1 LLLRSRLWLY
11 IDDDQRC
18 VAAADEP
25 IMRTSVKWVLKL
37 ILTVVILFGIAWKL
51 DVRSVVAIL
60 PSLSPYAVVAA
71 IALIAIQIL
80 FSAGRLSLIVGLFDR
95 QLKVRDSFRVTLES
109 LFFAQTFVSFLGS
122 DALRIWRI
130 RGCGA
135 PLSQAAAAVAL
146 DRLLGI
152 IVNHLFLLAALPWL
166 LSVITDGPVRTGL
179 LILGAAGIG
188 GITVVLLLGFMR
200 GRTGFT
206 NKVPVRLQSSRIMAL
221 ILEVSTV
228 GHHFLVPRWDLFK
241 AAGLSLLIANMNS
254 LIFLTLLLG
263 WQVNFTTAIGCAF
276 LIPGILEI
284 AMLPISI
291 AGWGVREGVAIV
303 AFGKLGV
310 TAAVSFGTSV
320 IFALI
325 LLLFGLVGGLLWL
338 FDHRKF
344 YDLAVHE
351 VQSNEAA
358 ASLNSSVDSR

>member
-1 LLLRSRLWLY
+1 
-11 IDDDQRC
+11 
-18 VAAADEP
+18 
-25 IMRTSVKWVLKL
+25 MRTSVKWALKL

-51 DVRSVVAIL
+51 DFRSVLAIL
-60 PSLSPYAVVAA
+60 PSLSPYAVIAA
-71 IALIAIQIL
+71 FAICAVQIF
-80 FSAGRLSLIVGLFDR
+80 FSAGRLSLIVRLFNR
-95 QLKVRDSFRVTLES
+95 HLKLRDSFRVTLES
-109 LFFAQTFVSFLGS
+109 QFFAQTFVSFLGS

-135 PLSQAAAAVAL
+135 SLSQAAAAVAL

-179 LILGAAGIG
+179 IILGSAGIG
-188 GITVVLLLGFMR
+188 GIIMVLLLGFMR
-200 GRTGFT
+200 GRTGLT
-206 NKVPVRLQSSRIMAL
+206 NRIPARLQASRMMPL
-221 ILEVSTV
+221 ILEVSTI

-241 AAGLSLLIANMNS
+241 AAGLSLLIASMNS
-254 LIFLTLLLG
+254 LIFLTILLG
-263 WQVNFTTAIGCAF
+263 WRVNFFTAIACAF

-284 AMLPISI
+284 AMLPVSI
-291 AGWGVREGVAIV
+291 AGWGVREGVAII

-325 LLLFGLVGGLLWL
+325 WLMFGLAGGLLWL

-344 YDLAVHE
+344 DSLAVI
-351 VQSNEAA
+351 VAQDNEAA
-358 ASLNSSVDSR
+358 ANLNSIAGPG